1 MTHLA
6 NASKISKFLEKTIV
20 SGLKDLYAHLL
31 EGQLGRY
38 ESLLDEL
45 LQSAFNYIS
54 ELVLPQIAIQ
64 LQPALVDQGRELGGR
79 KLELRRLKICLSSGQ
94 EVEVQSPYV
103 RQLPKDKPWSG
114 SRHMLARHWHVVGKA
129 SPGLYS
135 KVGYCSA
142 LGPSYELAHQTL
154 KVFGIDKSTSGVRD
168 LTNHLSEF
176 CYDYGEDQCKRPV
189 NPILHGPSELQIL
202 AANKSKLG

>member
-20 SGLKDLYAHLL
+20 AGLNDLYSHLL
-31 EGQLGRY
+31 QGQLGRY
-38 ESLLDEL
+38 ESLLSEL

-54 ELVLPQIAIQ
+54 ELVLPEIALQ

-79 KLELRRLKICLSSGQ
+79 KLELRPLKICLSSGQ

-114 SRHMLARHWHVVGKA
+114 FAPYVG
-129 SPGLYS
+129 
-135 KVGYCSA
+135 SA
-142 LGPSYELAHQTL
+142 LACGGQ
-154 KVFGIDKSTSGVRD
+154 GQSGDCTAKWAIVR
-168 LTNHLSEF
+168 L
-176 CYDYGEDQCKRPV
+176 
-189 NPILHGPSELQIL
+189 
-202 AANKSKLG
+202 